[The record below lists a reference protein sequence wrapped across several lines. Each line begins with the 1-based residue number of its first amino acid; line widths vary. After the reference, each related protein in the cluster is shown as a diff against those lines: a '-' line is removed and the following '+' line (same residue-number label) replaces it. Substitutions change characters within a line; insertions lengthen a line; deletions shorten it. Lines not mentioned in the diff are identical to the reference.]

1 MRTPSSSPPYALRKG
16 EKEIVLLGNGEKD
29 IVLVGKGDAAPS
41 VAWGRPPQHYGEV
54 YSSPRPFPRNYLQ
67 RKLPCRVVA
76 SNPPRRC
83 ASSLRGGDFHR
94 RSRKKLWNPSSQI
107 PTKGLSLLRE
117 RIEHLGATSY
127 PVARAANS
135 WSGFPRK
142 SHPTNKRS
150 GVFSKNVG
158 AKPDL

>member
-1 MRTPSSSPPYALRKG
+1 MQPPSSSPPYALR
-16 EKEIVLLGNGEKD
+16 EGEKD
-29 IVLVGKGDAAPS
+29 IVLLGKGDATPF

-54 YSSPRPFPRNYLQ
+54 YSSVCPFPRSYLQ

-83 ASSLRGGDFHR
+83 APSLRGGDFHR

-150 GVFSKNVG
+150 GVFSKNVR